1 MKNYLIFLSL
11 SVVSI
16 SFAQNKKTDNWQTLD
31 PSLDHI
37 MGTSAEEAYKT
48 LSEKTSKPVI
58 VAVIDSGVD
67 PEHEDLKDIIWTN
80 PGEIPDNNIDDDN
93 NGYIDDV
100 HGWNFLGGANGDIE
114 NEASEL
120 ARIYQKLNK
129 KFSTIDTNHVP
140 ADLQKDYAAFKKIR
154 VTFLKEQTEKQQEFL
169 TIQMISVFI
178 DKVKKANGTFD
189 KESVNKYNPETPLDT
204 QLKKWLKVAF
214 ALGMKPSELEKEV
227 KEGYESVSKQIDM
240 NTMNA
245 DSIRQA
251 IVGDDLSNMNERYY
265 GNNHVQGPDALHGTH
280 VSGIIAAIRNN
291 SKGINGIANNVKI
304 MIIRAVPNGDERD
317 KDIANAIRYAVD
329 NGANIINMSFG
340 KYYSPEKIVV
350 DEAAK
355 YAQSKNVLLVHAA
368 GNESKNKDKEENYP
382 SRTLLSG
389 EVLNNWM
396 EIGANDSKK
405 GKKVVAPFSNYGQT
419 TVDVFAPGVD
429 IYSTIPDN
437 KYTNESGTSMAAP
450 SATGVAALLL
460 QYFPELKPYELKDV
474 LIKTAIPYSKKVDVP
489 GLYKKRIFKKLGKKP
504 QRKKF
509 STLSV
514 SGGFINANAAAKE
527 LLKSKK

>member
-11 SVVSI
+11 SFASI
-16 SFAQNKKTDNWQTLD
+16 AFAQNKKNENWQNLNPAT
-31 PSLDHI
+31 DHI
-37 MGTSAEEAYKT
+37 MGTGAEEAYKT
-48 LSEKTSKPVI
+48 LAGKTSKTVI

-80 PGEIPDNNIDDDN
+80 PGEIPDNNIDDDH
-93 NGYIDDV
+93 NGYVDDV
-100 HGWNFLGGANGDIE
+100 HGWSFLGGPNGDIG

-120 ARIYQKLNK
+120 ARIYQRLSK
-129 KFSTIDTNHVP
+129 KFAKVDTIFVP
-140 ADLQKDYAAFKKIR
+140 ADLQKEYTYYKKIR
-154 VTFLKEQTEKQQEFL
+154 ATFLAEQAEKQQDFA
-169 TIQMISVFI
+169 TMQMINSFI
-178 DKVKKANGTFD
+178 EKVKKESGTLNKESLNKYTPANGM
-189 KESVNKYNPETPLDT
+189 ES
-204 QLKKWLKVAF
+204 QLKRGLKIAF
-214 ALGMKPSELEKEV
+214 AMGMKPSELEKEV
-227 KEGYESVSKQIDM
+227 KEGYESVSKEIDM

-251 IVGDDLSNMNERYY
+251 IVGDDINNPNERYY

-291 SKGINGIANNVKI
+291 SKGINGIANNVRI

-329 NGANIINMSFG
+329 NGASVINMSFG
-340 KYYSPEKIVV
+340 KYYSPEKNVV

-355 YAQSKNVLLVHAA
+355 YAQSKNVLIIHAA

-382 SRTLLSG
+382 SRKLESG
-389 EVLNNWM
+389 EVLTNWM
-396 EIGANDSKK
+396 EIGANSSKK
-405 GKKVVAPFSNYGQT
+405 GKKVVAPFSNYGKVN
-419 TVDVFAPGVD
+419 VDLFAPGVE
-429 IYSTIPDN
+429 IYSTIPNN
-437 KYTNESGTSMAAP
+437 KYINESGTSMAAP

-460 QYFPELKPYELKDV
+460 QYFPELKPTELKDV
-474 LIKTAIPYSKKVDVP
+474 LIKTAVPYSGKVNVP
-489 GLYKKRIFKKLGKKP
+489 GLYKKRLLRKSKKAV
-504 QRKKF
+504 RKKF
-509 STLSV
+509 NTLSV